1 MPITSTASD
10 TTSLVHAAIDVHE
23 PGQTPG
29 KVGALLMTIDFQLN
43 PKELTIAKSAK
54 WESKNQ
60 KKSAS
65 APPATYQGPEPQKM
79 SVEMYFDETRQR
91 DGSVVKRV
99 EALFQA
105 CTPTASSKDGNKPS
119 APWVKFKW
127 GVLTGFVGFIKSV
140 SAKYTLFS
148 PDGTP
153 LRAVCT
159 VALEELANEPKK
171 QNPTSGGLQPRH
183 AHTVREGDSLAAIA
197 YGEYGDPA
205 HWRALAEVNG
215 IDDPLRLRPGHIVLI
230 PTLEELSRADGREVA
245 RKEVARA
252 FLH

>member
-1 MPITSTASD
+1 MPVTSTASD
-10 TTSLVHAAIDVHE
+10 TAGLVHAAIEVHE

-29 KVGALLMTIDFQLN
+29 KVGALLDTIEFQLN
-43 PKELTIAKSAK
+43 PKEVTIAKSAK

-65 APPATYQGPEPQKM
+65 APPATYQGPEPQKL

-105 CTPTASSKDGNKPS
+105 CTPTTSSKDGNKPS

-127 GVLTGFVGFIKSV
+127 GVLTGFVGYIKSV

-148 PDGTP
+148 PNGTP

-183 AHTVREGDSLAAIA
+183 AHTIREGDSLAAIA
-197 YGEYGDPA
+197 YREYGDPA
-205 HWRALAEVNG
+205 YWRTLAEVNG
-215 IDDPLRLRPGHIVLI
+215 IDDPLRLRPGRIVLI
-230 PTLEELSRADGREVA
+230 PTLEELSNADDRENA
-245 RKEVARA
+245 RKEIARA
-252 FLH
+252 LLH

>member
-1 MPITSTASD
+1 MPITNTAAD
-10 TTSLVHAAIDVHE
+10 TKSLVHAAIDVHE

-29 KVGALLMTIDFQLN
+29 KVGALLTTIEFQLN
-43 PKELTIAKSAK
+43 PKEVTIAKSAK

-60 KKSAS
+60 KKAAS
-65 APPATYQGPEPQKM
+65 APPATYQGPDPQKM

-91 DGSVVKRV
+91 DGSVVKNV
-99 EALFQA
+99 EALFDA
-105 CTPTASSKDGNKPS
+105 CTPTSASKDGDKPS

-127 GVLTGFVGFIKSV
+127 GVLTGFVGYIKSV

-148 PDGTP
+148 PDGKP

-183 AHTVREGDSLAAIA
+183 AHTLREGDSLAAIA
-197 YGEYGDPA
+197 YREYGNPA
-205 HWRALAEVNG
+205 HWRTLAEVNG

-230 PTLEELSRADGREVA
+230 PTLEELSHTDGREIA
-245 RKEVARA
+245 RREVVRAR
-252 FLH
+252 LH

>member
-1 MPITSTASD
+1 MPVTSTASD
-10 TTSLVHAAIDVHE
+10 TKSLVHAAIDVHE

-29 KVGALLMTIDFQLN
+29 KVGALLTTIDFQLN
-43 PKELTIAKSAK
+43 PKEVTIAKSAK

-60 KKSAS
+60 KKAAS
-65 APPATYQGPEPQKM
+65 APPATYQGPDPQKM
-79 SVEMYFDETRQR
+79 SVEMYFDETRTR
-91 DGSVVKRV
+91 DGSVVAGV

-105 CTPTASSKDGNKPS
+105 CTPTSSSKDGNKPS

-127 GVLTGFVGFIKSV
+127 GVLTGFVGYIKSV

-183 AHTVREGDSLAAIA
+183 AHTLREGDSLAAIA
-197 YGEYGDPA
+197 YREYGNPA

-215 IDDPLRLRPGHIVLI
+215 IDDPLRLRPGHVVLI
-230 PTLEELSRADGREVA
+230 PTLDELANADGREIA

-252 FLH
+252 LIH

>member
-1 MPITSTASD
+1 MPITSSASD

-23 PGQTPG
+23 PGPSPG
-29 KVGALLMTIDFQLN
+29 KVGAKLETIEFQLN
-43 PKELTIAKSAK
+43 PKELTLAKSAK

-79 SVEMYFDETRQR
+79 SVEMYFDETRAR

-99 EALFQA
+99 EALFKA
-105 CTPTASSKDGNKPS
+105 CTPTSNSTGKDQPS

-127 GVLTGFVGFIKSV
+127 GVLTGFVGYIKSV

-159 VALEELANEPKK
+159 VALEELANQPGK
-171 QNPTSGGLQPRH
+171 QNPTSGGLQPRN

-197 YGEYGDPA
+197 YREYGNPA
-205 HWRALAEVNG
+205 HWRSLAEVNG
-215 IDDPLRLRPGHIVLI
+215 IDDPLRLRPGQVVLI
-230 PTLEELSRADGREVA
+230 PSLDELSRADGREIA

-252 FLH
+252 LLH

>member
-1 MPITSTASD
+1 MPITSTASN

-29 KVGALLMTIDFQLN
+29 NVGAKLTTIEFQLN
-43 PKELTIAKSAK
+43 PKELTVAKSAK
-54 WESKNQ
+54 WESKSQ

-65 APPATYQGPEPQKM
+65 APPATYQGPDPQKM
-79 SVEMYFDETRQR
+79 SVEMYFDETRSR
-91 DGSVVKRV
+91 DGSVVKNV
-99 EALFQA
+99 EALFDA
-105 CTPTASSKDGNKPS
+105 CTPTSSSKDGDRPS

-127 GVLTGFVGFIKSV
+127 GVLTGFVGYIKSV

-171 QNPTSGGLQPRH
+171 QNPTSGGLQPRN
-183 AHTVREGDSLAAIA
+183 AHTVREGDSLATIA
-197 YGEYGDPA
+197 YREYGDPA
-205 HWRALAEVNG
+205 RWRDLAEVNG
-215 IDDPLRLRPGHIVLI
+215 IDDPLRLRPGQVVLV
-230 PTLEELSRADGREVA
+230 PTLEELSHADGREIA
-245 RKEVARA
+245 RKEIARA
-252 FLH
+252 VLH

>member
-29 KVGALLMTIDFQLN
+29 KVGAKLTTIEFQLN
-43 PKELTIAKSAK
+43 PKELTVAKSAK
-54 WESKNQ
+54 WERKNQ

-79 SVEMYFDETRQR
+79 TVEMYFDETRTR
-91 DGSVVKRV
+91 DGSVVQRV

-105 CTPTASSKDGNKPS
+105 CTPTSNSKDTDRPS
-119 APWVKFKW
+119 APWVTFKW
-127 GVLTGFVGFIKSV
+127 GVLTGFVGYIKSV

-148 PDGTP
+148 PDGKP

-159 VALEELANEPKK
+159 VALEELANEPGK
-171 QNPTSGGLQPRH
+171 QNPTSGGLQPRN
-183 AHTVREGDSLAAIA
+183 AHTVTEGDSLAAIA
-197 YGEYGDPA
+197 YREYGNPTL
-205 HWRALAEVNG
+205 WRALAEVNG
-215 IDDPLRLRPGHIVLI
+215 IDDPLRLRPGHLVLI
-230 PTLEELSRADGREVA
+230 PTLEELSRADGREIA

-252 FLH
+252 VVH